1 MTNYTRH
8 PASYR
13 DPAGFVWV
21 MNGQVYRQVNQFYA
35 SDYDLLTKSGL
46 YQELVNKKQ
55 LIAHSEINENLTGTK
70 EWYKTLLPQTINFI
84 SYPYEWSFEQLKDAA
99 LLTLG
104 ITKSSIERGMILK
117 DATPYNIQF
126 IEGNPVLIDTLSF
139 TKYDSTKP
147 WIAYRQFCET
157 FLYPLFLEKYNK
169 LIVHQTFSAWPDGI
183 PANETAS
190 ILPSGARFK
199 LAAWL
204 HIYLQSMV
212 GKNKKQNKIDAGF
225 DKRKMLNL
233 LQHLESTI
241 KGLNSPASRKTVWS
255 NYYDETILGKDYLKA
270 KEQLFT
276 EYSADWKG
284 KKVLDLGANDG
295 YFSRILAENAAM
307 VISADSDDRCIQ
319 SLYEASNKKILPLIL
334 DISNPSPAAGFFNK
348 ERKAFHDRI
357 HVDAVAALALIHHL
371 AIGKNI
377 PLDLLADYFNKI
389 APELIIEFV
398 PKEDPKV
405 QELLKNREDIFNNYT
420 ADFFEKEFSLY
431 FEIIKTATI
440 PGTSR
445 RLYRMKRKNQ

>member
-21 MNGQVYRQVNQFYA
+21 MNGQVYRQVNQSYA
-35 SDYDLLTKSGL
+35 SDYDLFTGSGL

-55 LIAHSEINENLTGTK
+55 LIAHSEVNENLTGTK
-70 EWYKTLLPQTINFI
+70 EWYKTLLPQTIDFI
-84 SYPYEWSFEQLKDAA
+84 SYPYEWSFAQLKDAA
-99 LLTLG
+99 LLTLA
-104 ITKSSIERGMILK
+104 IAKSSIGHGMILK

-126 IEGNPVLIDTLSF
+126 IEAKPVLIDTLSF
-139 TKYDSTKP
+139 TKYDASKP

-157 FLYPLFLEKYNK
+157 FLYPLFLEKFNK
-169 LIVHQTFSAWPDGI
+169 LIVHQTFNAWPDGI
-183 PANETAS
+183 SASQTAC
-190 ILPSGARFK
+190 ILPSGARFN

-204 HIYLQSMV
+204 HLYLQNMV
-212 GKNKKQNKIDAGF
+212 GKNKEQKKVDTPF

-233 LQHLESTI
+233 IQHLESTI
-241 KGLNSPASRKTVWS
+241 KSLNSPTSRKTVWS

-270 KEQLFT
+270 KERLFA

-295 YFSRILAENAAM
+295 YFSRILAENAAI
-307 VISADSDDRCIQ
+307 VVAADSDDRCIQ
-319 SLYEASNKKILPLIL
+319 SLYETRNKKILPLIL
-334 DISNPSPAAGFFNK
+334 DISNPSSAGGFFNK

-377 PLDLLADYFNKI
+377 PLDILADYFNKI
-389 APELIIEFV
+389 SPELIIEFV

-420 ADFFEKEFSLY
+420 AEGFEKEFSLY

-445 RLYRMKRKNQ
+445 RLYRMKRKHQ

>member
-21 MNGQVYRQVNQFYA
+21 MNGQVYRQVNQSYA
-35 SDYDLLTKSGL
+35 ADYDLFTNSGL
-46 YQELVNKKQ
+46 YQDLVNKKL

-70 EWYKTLLPQTINFI
+70 DWYKTLLPQKINFI
-84 SYPYEWSFEQLKDAA
+84 SYPYEWSFAQLKDAA
-99 LLTLG
+99 LLTLN
-104 ITKSSIERGMILK
+104 IAKSSIERGMILK

-126 IEGNPVLIDTLSF
+126 LEGKPVMIDTLSF
-139 TKYDSTKP
+139 TKYDASKP

-157 FLYPLFLEKYNK
+157 FLYPLFLEKFNK

-183 PANETAS
+183 PASETAC
-190 ILPSGARFK
+190 ILPSGARFN

-204 HIYLQSMV
+204 HIYLQTMV
-212 GKNKKQNKIDAGF
+212 GKNKKQNKADSGF
-225 DKRKMLNL
+225 DKKKMLNL

-241 KGLNSPASRKTVWS
+241 KSLSPPASRKTVWS

-270 KEQLFT
+270 KEKLFT
-276 EYSADWKG
+276 EYISDWKG

-295 YFSRILAENAAM
+295 YFSRIMSENSAA
-307 VISADSDDRCIQ
+307 VVSADSDDRCIQ
-319 SLYEASNKKILPLIL
+319 SLYEARDKKILPLIL
-334 DISNPSPAAGFFNK
+334 DISNPSPAGGFLNK

-357 HVDAVAALALIHHL
+357 SVDAVTALALIHHL

-377 PLDLLADYFNKI
+377 PLDILADYFNKI
-389 APELIIEFV
+389 APELVIEFV

-420 ADFFEKEFSLY
+420 VEAFEKEFSLY
-431 FEIIKTATI
+431 FEIIKNATI